1 MIRTYQ
7 RLLSPVLGQHC
18 RFYPSCSQYTLEA
31 IKEWGL
37 AKGMWLGTQR
47 ICRCHPLNEGGID
60 PVPRKPSSTIPL
72 SGYDSPDDPPTP
84 DLSQQGTTPSNS
96 SSSVDPCIDNTQ
108 AVSVNSLN
116 SSAVSSNPSPATTVS
131 VASQMHFATITIE
144 QSSSAQSSADH
155 PVSAHAAH
163 AASAQSSS
171 AQAAADHPA
180 SAHASHA
187 ASAQS
192 SSVQAAA
199 EHAAS
204 AQSSSVEAAAERPVS
219 WQAAHAV
226 SVQAASQASTSATDL
241 ATTSLSGDKVDAK
254 DASGH
259 NN

>member
-60 PVPRKPSSTIPL
+60 PVPRKPGSTIPL
-72 SGYDSPDDPPTP
+72 SGYDSPDDPPPTP

-116 SSAVSSNPSPATTVS
+116 SSAVSSIPSPATTVS
-131 VASQMHFATITIE
+131 VASQMHFATVATE
-144 QSSSAQSSADH
+144 
-155 PVSAHAAH
+155 
-163 AASAQSSS
+163 QSSS
-171 AQAAADHPA
+171 AQAADVYDA
-180 SAHASHA
+180 SAQATTDHADAQSSSAQA

-204 AQSSSVEAAAERPVS
+204 AQANAGP
-219 WQAAHAV
+219 AV

-241 ATTSLSGDKVDAK
+241 ATTSLSGDKVVPK
-254 DASGH
+254 TLQGITTKS
-259 NN
+259 